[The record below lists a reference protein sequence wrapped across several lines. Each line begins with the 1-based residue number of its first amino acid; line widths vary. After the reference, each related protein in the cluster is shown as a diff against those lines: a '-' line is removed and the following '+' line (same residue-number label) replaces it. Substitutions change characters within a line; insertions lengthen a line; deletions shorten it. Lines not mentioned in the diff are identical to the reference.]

1 LASFID
7 AGRMQKEEALEERAQ
22 SPSEVCVDAVAAT
35 VGNHETVER
44 LRSEIER
51 EAPEA
56 HHLLGKAEGRT
67 LVEAPAPEYSW
78 AQLAFM
84 SPVAVEGRANA
95 VRLHGL
101 WGSARSKRQLF
112 PRRLRELRQLKRR
125 DAFYQNASL
134 PQSIRRNV

>member
-1 LASFID
+1 ML
-7 AGRMQKEEALEERAQ
+7 AGRMQKEEALEECAR

-35 VGNHETVER
+35 VGNHKAVER

-84 SPVAVEGRANA
+84 LLAAVEEMADA

-101 WGSARSKRQLF
+101 RGLC
-112 PRRLRELRQLKRR
+112 E
-125 DAFYQNASL
+125 
-134 PQSIRRNV
+134 V